1 MKINS
6 TLFKC
11 ICTDK
16 SSHDQNEGNRNDK
29 KIYRTLIQKEEKIHK
44 MITSIGFMITDK
56 IMLTHLLNSKNMI
69 RHEFW
74 EKLKFFALNLAEEF

>member
-29 KIYRTLIQKEEKIHK
+29 KIYRTLIQKEEKFHK

-56 IMLTHLLNSKNMI
+56 IMLTQHLLNSKNMI
-69 RHEFW
+69 RHECVNKINW
-74 EKLKFFALNLAEEF
+74 GKS

>member
-1 MKINS
+1 MY
-6 TLFKC
+6 

-44 MITSIGFMITDK
+44 MISSIRCMITEK
-56 IMLTHLLNSKNMI
+56 IMLTQHLFNSKNMI
-69 RHEFW
+69 RHELG
-74 EKLKFFALNLAEEF
+74 EKLKFFALNLAEDF